1 VQGAES
7 VSGGGFVDN
16 AKDRDA
22 SGDAGFEADGQVAGD
37 GESEEFVS
45 VLGKELFV
53 GGDHGLAVL
62 EGSTEKL
69 QGVVD
74 SAHGFDNDVD
84 VGGAEELAPAGGNL
98 GAGRCVFRLYGL
110 AATDGG
116 DQEMDSAALL
126 DERGV
131 VGDDVGSGAAD
142 GPESD
147 NAYTDVLHKKSCQ
160 LPVMVSCQ

>member
-1 VQGAES
+1 MQGAES
-7 VSGGGFVDN
+7 VSGGGFVDD
-16 AKDRDA
+16 AKDGNA
-22 SGDAGFEADGQVAGD
+22 SGYAGFEADGQVAGD

-62 EGSTEKL
+62 EGSAEKFE
-69 QGVVD
+69 GVFD

-84 VGGAEELAPAGGNL
+84 VGGVEELAPAGGDP
-98 GAGRCVFRLYGL
+98 GAGRYVFRLYGL

-116 DQEMDSAALL
+116 DVEMDSAALL
-126 DERGV
+126 DKRGV

-142 GPESD
+142 GSESD
-147 NAYTDVLHKKSCQ
+147 NAYTDVFHKKSCQ
-160 LPVMVSCQ
+160 VPVVSGQ